1 MATAKYP
8 TERLGCWE
16 KAKEL
21 RRRYYENY
29 AKAHDK
35 GGIRWAGGAW
45 SFDAVPMGLGDDVYS
60 LTSEPYAASIAFDRD
75 FSKRC
80 LDATESKGFARDLCS
95 YMRNYWGS
103 VALNEYAFG
112 GPFPKPDFI
121 WQDHVCCS
129 HAKWYQVVNDLEGG
143 DIPYYCVDV
152 AVGPYQDLR
161 GREHRVRYVV
171 DQLHEGIAFLEQ
183 ATGRKYDDELL
194 IQAVKNECRAT
205 STWAEI
211 SALNKAVP
219 APLDEKTMYSLY
231 VLGTLHKASKEIADY
246 YEELRDE
253 VADRVARGIAAV
265 PNESCRV
272 MTDTQPPW
280 GFLKIFRYMEKYGC
294 ISVGS
299 LYTFALIGVWEDKP
313 DGSWGPRTTPMELGT
328 PMDTRDQALSILAD
342 WNLSKPEWQH
352 FYSPKIKSDLMLRIA
367 KEWKLEGIMLH
378 YNRGCEGL
386 SLGIAENRLALIEAG
401 FPVMVFEGNMGDERE
416 FDEAATQ
423 NRIDSFMESLGVMRP
438 AEELR

>member
-1 MATAKYP
+1 MATATYP
-8 TERLGCWE
+8 TESLKCWN

-21 RRRYYENY
+21 RQRYYEDY
-29 AKAHDK
+29 ATAHER

-45 SFDAVPMGLGDDVYS
+45 SFDAIPMGLGNDVYP

-75 FSKRC
+75 LSKRC
-80 LDATESKGFARDLCS
+80 LEATEAKGYARDLCS

-103 VALNEYAFG
+103 VLLNEYAFG

-129 HAKWYQVVNDLEGG
+129 HAKWYQVVRDLEGG

-152 AVGPYQDLR
+152 AIGPYNEIN
-161 GREHRVRYVV
+161 GRQHRVRYVV
-171 DQLHEGIAFLEQ
+171 DQMHEGIEFLER
-183 ATGRKYDDELL
+183 ATGREYDDGLL
-194 IQAVKNECRAT
+194 IEAVQNECRST
-205 STWAEI
+205 SAWAEI
-211 SALNKAVP
+211 SVLNKTVP

-231 VLGTLHKASKEIADY
+231 VLGTLHKAGKEVADF

-253 VADRVARGIAAV
+253 VRDRVARGIAAI

-272 MTDTQPPW
+272 ITDTQPPW

-313 DGSWGPRTTPMELGT
+313 DGSWGPRTTPMEAGT
-328 PMDTRDQALSILAD
+328 PMETRDQALQILAD

-352 FYSPKIKSDLMLRIA
+352 FYSPQIKSELMLRIA
-367 KEWKLEGIMLH
+367 KEWKLDGVMLH

-386 SLGIAENRLALIEAG
+386 SLGIAENRLALIEAEL
-401 FPVMVFEGNMGDERE
+401 PVMVFEGNMGDESE
-416 FDEAATQ
+416 FDEAATK
-423 NRIDSFMESLGVMRP
+423 NRIDSFMESLGIKRP
-438 AEELR
+438 GEEL